1 MFTPVHAHFRKV
13 GSAASPNYLRNMNSV
28 YLPGLFERTTTSGT
42 VTADAEVAAH
52 VLKLVK
58 RLGEQRS
65 HRFGHM
71 EHTEVELVLAR
82 LDRLAEL
89 PGFEDLHHAALAGFR
104 IWYHLPE
111 RKLDRIAYRTTPSH
125 TVEVVEVS
133 EGMR

>member
-1 MFTPVHAHFRKV
+1 
-13 GSAASPNYLRNMNSV
+13 MNSAF
-28 YLPGLFERTTTSGT
+28 LPGLFISNATTESKA
-42 VTADAEVAAH
+42 ADAEVATH
-52 VLKLVK
+52 VLQLVK

-104 IWYHLPE
+104 IWYNLPE
-111 RKLDRIAYRTTPSH
+111 RKLDRIAYRTTSAN
-125 TVEVVEVS
+125 TVEVVEVP

>member
-1 MFTPVHAHFRKV
+1 
-13 GSAASPNYLRNMNSV
+13 MNSA
-28 YLPGLFERTTTSGT
+28 YLPGLFERTTTTLPSA
-42 VTADAEVAAH
+42 ADAEVATH

-104 IWYHLPE
+104 IWYHLPD
-111 RKLDRIAYRTTPSH
+111 RKLDRIAYRTTPANN
-125 TVEVVEVS
+125 VEVVEVPD
-133 EGMR
+133 GMR